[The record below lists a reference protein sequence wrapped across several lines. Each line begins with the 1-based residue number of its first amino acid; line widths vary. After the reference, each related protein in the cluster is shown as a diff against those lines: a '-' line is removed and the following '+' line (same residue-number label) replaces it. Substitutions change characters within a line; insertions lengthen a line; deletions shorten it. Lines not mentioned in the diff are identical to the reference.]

1 MPRVPSRDKSVPR
14 CAKHSAGGR
23 HMRTLMSR
31 YGRVVA
37 LLCSAHPTS
46 PVCGPIRIRSTAARD
61 VARRSRPITSETT
74 AATPRATTM
83 TTTRAPTVTT
93 SASVRSDAANVL
105 DFPVEYALLH
115 PDDHVYPSSH
125 SWRTC
130 TQTTYRHVFCCEK
143 AEHIVSSSTPYYTP
157 FHANYCSLM
166 KSQSFVFCGR

>member
-1 MPRVPSRDKSVPR
+1 MPRIPNRDKSVPQYATR
-14 CAKHSAGGR
+14 NASGR
-23 HMRTLMSR
+23 HMRTLTISC
-31 YGRVVA
+31 GGGLA
-37 LLCSAHPTS
+37 LLSSAHHNS
-46 PVCGPIRIRSTAARD
+46 PACGPFWITPTAARD

-93 SASVRSDAANVL
+93 SASVRSGAVNVL
-105 DFPVEYALLH
+105 DFPAEYALLH
-115 PDDHVYPSSH
+115 PDDRVYPSSH

-157 FHANYCSLM
+157 FHANYCSLE
-166 KSQSFVFCGR
+166 FVS